1 MEELGVLKKR
11 ADRATFTDSAASIPG
26 EGAAVA
32 PEKGSSIKSGEGTT
46 SRLPVNEQWIY
57 RTHPAFR
64 EDRRREFL
72 ARLARPFWWSSLATQ
87 LVVFLI
93 LLALWPIPILNPI
106 KLLVVLF
113 HETSHVLAAWLTGG
127 EVYGLALN
135 SAGAGL
141 TLGAGGNEVLIVAA
155 GYLGSLLFG
164 VILYALCGVW
174 EPRDVWGVLAL
185 ICCLAPWFRFLNEFT
200 ALFCVG
206 TIVVM
211 VLGFFLLTSDTKK
224 FFIRVI
230 ATTCCL
236 YPLID
241 VMSEYTHQHVTWGHA
256 VASDVS
262 QLAMLTGISEG
273 TLTATWLLLG
283 LTAVMSLVLWSSEKD
298 AARQAKL
305 SLFHHRREKHRREY
319 WKYDPNDPSTIPH
332 YTIQ

>member
-1 MEELGVLKKR
+1 MGREQGSPVR
-11 ADRATFTDSAASIPG
+11 QTSDNSA
-26 EGAAVA
+26 
-32 PEKGSSIKSGEGTT
+32 
-46 SRLPVNEQWIY
+46 RLPVDEKWIY

-72 ARLARPFWWSSLATQ
+72 ACLARPFWWSSLATQ
-87 LVVFLI
+87 LVMFLV
-93 LLALWPIPILNPI
+93 LLALWPIPILNPV

-127 EVYGLALN
+127 EVYGLALDPT
-135 SAGAGL
+135 GAGL
-141 TLGAGGNEVLIVAA
+141 TLGAGGNEVVIVAA

-164 VILYALCGVW
+164 AILYALCGVW
-174 EPRDVWGVLAL
+174 EPRDVWGFLAL
-185 ICCLAPWFRFLNEFT
+185 LCCLAPWCRFLNEFT

-206 TIVVM
+206 AIVVM
-211 VLGFFLLTSDTKK
+211 VLGVFLLTPDTKK
-224 FFIRVI
+224 FFIRVV

-241 VMSEYTHQHVTWGHA
+241 VMSEYTHRQAFGGPET
-256 VASDVS
+256 ASDVS
-262 QLAMLTGISEG
+262 RLASMTGIPEG
-273 TLTATWLLLG
+273 TLSATWLLLG

-305 SLFHHRREKHRREY
+305 SLFRHWREKNRREY